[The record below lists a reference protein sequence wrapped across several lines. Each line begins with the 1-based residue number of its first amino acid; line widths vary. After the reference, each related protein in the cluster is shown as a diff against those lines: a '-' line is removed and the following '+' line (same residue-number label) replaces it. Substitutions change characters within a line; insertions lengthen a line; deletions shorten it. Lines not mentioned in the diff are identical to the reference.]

1 MEWRIAETSKGEI
14 TFLPQGSSWKYLD
27 DGKDLGTLWKDN
39 DFDDSNWLIGSTP
52 AGFGSILNTP
62 IETTLD
68 YGPQPSNKHPTYYFR
83 TSINI
88 DDPKEFSNFKFN
100 LHVDDAAIVYI
111 NGNEVIRD
119 GFPENALVTYQTY
132 APSSGKEG
140 VFDTFEV
147 SSDAF
152 YSGENLIAVEL
163 HNQSAG
169 SSDLVFDMSVSADA
183 SILKPKFEWI
193 ASWESGELITFNES
207 IEPPSTAVRVGK
219 TYRARVRHKDSTN
232 RWSHWSNPVEFSV
245 SAPDLSDFNEIKIS
259 EIMYNP
265 IGPSE
270 SELELMPGLE
280 SSDFEWLEITNSGS
294 REIPL
299 EDLRFTKGI
308 EYDFLNSRKK
318 SISPGESVVIVSN
331 EDAFNIRYNYSQ
343 TPDYVVGIFTK
354 NLSNS
359 GERIKLS
366 YGAGTPIIDFNYE
379 DQFPW
384 PESADGNGHSL
395 VLISHKSISNHNSSK
410 NWRMS
415 KYLGGSPGDN
425 DSIPFKG
432 DENGDGNSNGIHDLM
447 EYAIR
452 GSLEIET
459 ANIDGLTY
467 PTLSYTLSLGADEV
481 AVAVQYSNN
490 LIDWSNL
497 EDEPIIFS
505 EEYIGEGLT
514 KVNIRKKTSLLED
527 DNLKFYRL
535 KITKRQN

>member
-1 MEWRIAETSKGEI
+1 M
-14 TFLPQGSSWKYLD
+14 
-27 DGKDLGTLWKDN
+27 
-39 DFDDSNWLIGSTP
+39 
-52 AGFGSILNTP
+52 
-62 IETTLD
+62 
-68 YGPQPSNKHPTYYFR
+68 
-83 TSINI
+83 
-88 DDPKEFSNFKFN
+88 
-100 LHVDDAAIVYI
+100 
-111 NGNEVIRD
+111 
-119 GFPENALVTYQTY
+119 
-132 APSSGKEG
+132 
-140 VFDTFEV
+140 
-147 SSDAF
+147 
-152 YSGENLIAVEL
+152 
-163 HNQSAG
+163 
-169 SSDLVFDMSVSADA
+169 
-183 SILKPKFEWI
+183 
-193 ASWESGELITFNES
+193 
-207 IEPPSTAVRVGK
+207 
-219 TYRARVRHKDSTN
+219 
-232 RWSHWSNPVEFSV
+232 
-245 SAPDLSDFNEIKIS
+245 
-259 EIMYNP
+259 
-265 IGPSE
+265 
-270 SELELMPGLE
+270 
-280 SSDFEWLEITNSGS
+280 
-294 REIPL
+294 
-299 EDLRFTKGI
+299 
-308 EYDFLNSRKK
+308 
-318 SISPGESVVIVSN
+318 VIVSN

-395 VLISHKSISNHNSSK
+395 VLISHKSISNHNSPK

-425 DSIPFKG
+425 DSIQFKG

-467 PTLSYTLSLGADEV
+467 PTVSYTLSLGADEV
-481 AVAVQYSNN
+481 VVAVQYSNN
-490 LIDWSNL
+490 LMDWSNL
-497 EDEPIIFS
+497 EDKPVIFS